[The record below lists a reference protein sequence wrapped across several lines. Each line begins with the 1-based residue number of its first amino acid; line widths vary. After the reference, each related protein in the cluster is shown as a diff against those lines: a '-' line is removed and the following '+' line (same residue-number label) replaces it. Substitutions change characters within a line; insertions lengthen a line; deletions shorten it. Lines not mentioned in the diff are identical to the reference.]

1 MERFN
6 KYQFIDAL
14 KEDIL
19 GAIKDGDIKND
30 DDLNEC
36 IYNEVDRLC
45 IYYYTCY
52 QIVEELQAYEFDGA
66 KNITELASNSLT
78 EYIFD
83 ELGMCEIEE
92 AISKQLLTNIN
103 PLN

>member
-6 KYQFIDAL
+6 KYQFIEAL
-14 KEDIL
+14 KEDIQE
-19 GAIKDGDIKND
+19 AIKDGDIKND
-30 DDLNEC
+30 DDINEY
-36 IYNEVDRLC
+36 IYNEVDRFC

-83 ELGMCEIEE
+83 ELNISELEE
-92 AISKQLLTNIN
+92 TIN
-103 PLN
+103 N

>member
-14 KEDIL
+14 KEDIQE
-19 GAIKDGDIKND
+19 AIKDGDITD
-30 DDLNEC
+30 DDNLNEY
-36 IYNEVDRLC
+36 IYSEVDRFC

-66 KNITELASNSLT
+66 KNITELAMNSLT
-78 EYIFD
+78 EYIFSEID
-83 ELGMCEIEE
+83 ITELEQE
-92 AISKQLLTNIN
+92 ISKQLLDNIN